1 MKTIE
6 VKTMYKDVKNEL
18 PTNTFECIV
27 KMWNQFNDIVMNEVY
42 WHSSFDVESNRKK
55 IFLKGR
61 VDDLELRIRDLI
73 ETFNTKEK

>member
-1 MKTIE
+1 MKE
-6 VKTMYKDVKNEL
+6 VRETSKS
-18 PTNTFECIV
+18 FETQV
-27 KMWNQFNDIVMNEVY
+27 LDRLAALEHQMGIVMNEVY

-73 ETFNTKEK
+73 ETFNTKEDERHAP

>member
-1 MKTIE
+1 
-6 VKTMYKDVKNEL
+6 
-18 PTNTFECIV
+18 
-27 KMWNQFNDIVMNEVY
+27 VMNEVY

-73 ETFNTKEK
+73 ETFKTKEK